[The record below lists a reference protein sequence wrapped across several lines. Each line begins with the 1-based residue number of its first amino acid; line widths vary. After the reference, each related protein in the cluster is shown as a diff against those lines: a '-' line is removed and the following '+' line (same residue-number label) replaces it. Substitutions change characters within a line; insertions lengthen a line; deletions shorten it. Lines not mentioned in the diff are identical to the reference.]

1 MLYTR
6 DLYSFFFI
14 ISIIEKCGVMKNIKY
29 ILSICICCWFF
40 ILIFSDL
47 VILEEE
53 EEKNDLKI
61 LEQSTVEESY
71 IYPIV
76 DTNQITSY
84 DNLGSVID
92 PFPEEGD
99 PFFGQDAETVGNT
112 PTYLD
117 NGDGTITDLVT
128 GLIWQQDPGEKM
140 SWDNV
145 VAGASS
151 FNLAGFDDWR
161 FPSIKELYSLI
172 IFTGVV
178 RMSAAD
184 SIPFID
190 TDYFTFEYGDES
202 KGERLIDSQYW
213 TSTEYVSTTMYSD
226 GTVFGVNFADGR
238 IKGYPKE
245 MPGGSDKELF
255 VIYVRG
261 NIEYGINNFVDNTDG
276 TISDNAT
283 GLMWSKADSGTGMN
297 WEDALAWVQTKNTES
312 YLGNDDWRLPN
323 IKELQSIVNY
333 SRSPDTTDSAAID
346 PIFETTKM
354 TTDDFP
360 YDNGTYGYYWS
371 STSHFSGTGADHA
384 SYIAFGEALGYMNY
398 SGEMILQDVHGAGC
412 QRSDPKSGDP
422 TDSKWEYGHGPQG
435 DIIHINNFVR
445 LVRENPLSTYDFED
459 DSPQDGLPPEI
470 PGYNLIIL
478 IGVSVV
484 IISII
489 IKKKIN

>member
-151 FNLAGFDDWR
+151 FNLAG
-161 FPSIKELYSLI
+161 
-172 IFTGVV
+172 
-178 RMSAAD
+178 
-184 SIPFID
+184 
-190 TDYFTFEYGDES
+190 
-202 KGERLIDSQYW
+202 
-213 TSTEYVSTTMYSD
+213 
-226 GTVFGVNFADGR
+226 
-238 IKGYPKE
+238 
-245 MPGGSDKELF
+245 
-255 VIYVRG
+255 
-261 NIEYGINNFVDNTDG
+261 
-276 TISDNAT
+276 
-283 GLMWSKADSGTGMN
+283 
-297 WEDALAWVQTKNTES
+297 
-312 YLGNDDWRLPN
+312 
-323 IKELQSIVNY
+323 
-333 SRSPDTTDSAAID
+333 
-346 PIFETTKM
+346 
-354 TTDDFP
+354 
-360 YDNGTYGYYWS
+360 YD
-371 STSHFSGTGADHA
+371 
-384 SYIAFGEALGYMNY
+384 
-398 SGEMILQDVHGAGC
+398 
-412 QRSDPKSGDP
+412 
-422 TDSKWEYGHGPQG
+422 
-435 DIIHINNFVR
+435 
-445 LVRENPLSTYDFED
+445 
-459 DSPQDGLPPEI
+459 
-470 PGYNLIIL
+470 
-478 IGVSVV
+478 
-484 IISII
+484 
-489 IKKKIN
+489 